1 MRYTRPGEYLLKSI
15 RLISDNNTN
24 QNVEISSLV
33 AEMNIYENMFLNA
46 ISARLLITDT
56 NNMLSNF
63 PIIGQETVSIGISS
77 FKQDG
82 SEVFFQHDLKVY
94 NFTSRNVINDNNLS
108 YVLEL
113 VSPEQLLN
121 QQRKVCRSFK
131 NSTPSDV
138 AKAIMTNKNMA

>member
-15 RLISDNNTN
+15 RLISDNNIN

-94 NFTSRNVINDNNLS
+94 NFTSRNVINDNNLKF
-108 YVLEL
+108 YY
-113 VSPEQLLN
+113 N
-121 QQRKVCRSFK
+121 
-131 NSTPSDV
+131 
-138 AKAIMTNKNMA
+138 

>member
-56 NNMLSNF
+56 N
-63 PIIGQETVSIGISS
+63 
-77 FKQDG
+77 
-82 SEVFFQHDLKVY
+82 HR
-94 NFTSRNVINDNNLS
+94 SRD
-108 YVLEL
+108 
-113 VSPEQLLN
+113 
-121 QQRKVCRSFK
+121 C
-131 NSTPSDV
+131 
-138 AKAIMTNKNMA
+138 